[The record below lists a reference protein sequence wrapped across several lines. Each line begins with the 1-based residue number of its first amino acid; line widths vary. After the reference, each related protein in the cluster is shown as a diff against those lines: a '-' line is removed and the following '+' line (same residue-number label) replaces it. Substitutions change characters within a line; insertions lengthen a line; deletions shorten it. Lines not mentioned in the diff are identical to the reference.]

1 MANPNPV
8 DKLLSLKMLP
18 LNQEVFVEIVCQI
31 EELLQ
36 SPISLADGIEQQLKR
51 VHTILY

>member
-1 MANPNPV
+1 
-8 DKLLSLKMLP
+8 MLP
-18 LNQEVFVEIVCQI
+18 LNQEVSVEIVCQI

-36 SPISLADGIEQQLKR
+36 SPNSLADEIKQQLKR